1 MPQMN
6 KGGKLIFGKSII
18 REDGRIQIPTQTMQE
33 YRLPKNFGECQEEFG
48 QLGEA
53 GRVTGA
59 GSPAGDE
66 GNEVSLRDV
75 P

>member
-33 YRLPKNFGECQEEFG
+33 YRLPKNFSKKC
-48 QLGEA
+48 
-53 GRVTGA
+53 
-59 GSPAGDE
+59 
-66 GNEVSLRDV
+66 
-75 P
+75 